1 MRSGFYSKR
10 IVSGLIAGM
19 FGILVVGFGGIWFTF
34 ALGLIVHLALLE
46 YFRMTEFAGIRP
58 ATKTTLL
65 ACQILLITTYF
76 DSQGVFP
83 KELANAVVP
92 LSGAA
97 ICGWLLLQPIT
108 GSISD
113 IATSIFGLFYL
124 GYLPSYWIR
133 LRSLTFIDLSSSIKL
148 INNLPTIFTVGFF
161 VTFVSCLMIVAS
173 DIGSYYFG
181 RILGKNPLTP
191 VSPSKTVEGAVCG
204 IICSVG
210 VGLLSGV
217 FIKSDAW
224 GLFFV
229 AILGALVGFFAIVG
243 DLIES
248 MIKRDAGVKDSGNVL
263 PGHGGILDRI
273 DSYIFTPAIVYFL
286 IKLIIPLLLV

>member
-1 MRSGFYSKR
+1 
-10 IVSGLIAGM
+10 
-19 FGILVVGFGGIWFTF
+19 
-34 ALGLIVHLALLE
+34 
-46 YFRMTEFAGIRP
+46 
-58 ATKTTLL
+58 
-65 ACQILLITTYF
+65 
-76 DSQGVFP
+76 
-83 KELANAVVP
+83 
-92 LSGAA
+92 
-97 ICGWLLLQPIT
+97 
-108 GSISD
+108 
-113 IATSIFGLFYL
+113 
-124 GYLPSYWIR
+124 
-133 LRSLTFIDLSSSIKL
+133 
-148 INNLPTIFTVGFF
+148 
-161 VTFVSCLMIVAS
+161 MIVAS

-210 VGLLSGV
+210 VGLLSGI

-263 PGHGGILDRI
+263 PGH
-273 DSYIFTPAIVYFL
+273 
-286 IKLIIPLLLV
+286 